1 MKQKTKITQK
11 NNKLPDDKNKSREK
25 LKQAL
30 YKKALG
36 YTQEE
41 IVEEYV
47 KDKEDENNLILNK
60 KKVSLKVIAPDI
72 SAVKTLL
79 EILNIKEGFENL
91 TDEELEREKLKLLK
105 LLKKLNKGEINATS
119 KDWNRSGVRYTRL

>member
-119 KDWNRSGVRYTRL
+119 KD